1 MGWYKGYIEVND
13 MTGEELKAHLAAHGL
28 SQRKA
33 ADELL
38 VNIRTIT
45 RYCASVQPIPRI
57 AEYAIRWVIEL
68 RSRSRLAVAPSGA
81 AVVPEV
87 MQVLADDEPYDDS
100 DAVCQRCDVPCM
112 YDDERVVVAGGAS
125 YAFCVKCYPGAVQ
138 WMAEMAAARAASGQL
153 TGPVATN
160 GAVLQ

>member
-1 MGWYKGYIEVND
+1 MSSADADRRSISNWIVWQLD
-13 MTGEELKAHLAAHGL
+13 HLLSGGVEAAPVVAQPGPAWSEPPAL
-28 SQRKA
+28 STP
-33 ADELL
+33 
-38 VNIRTIT
+38 V
-45 RYCASVQPIPRI
+45 ASGGVLPPP
-57 AEYAIRWVIEL
+57 AE
-68 RSRSRLAVAPSGA
+68 P
-81 AVVPEV
+81 VVPEV

-112 YDDERVVVAGGAS
+112 YDDECVVVAGGAS
-125 YAFCVKCYPGAVQ
+125 YPFCVKCYPGAVQ